1 MKKFTLFLAFAVI
14 AITAINAQDVIYKR
28 NGDEINA
35 KVTEIG
41 TDDVK
46 YKKFDNQDGP
56 TYTISK
62 SELIMIRYENG
73 DKDMFNDYEKR
84 DDKVV
89 KATSKNKSGIEYK
102 KNAFGLD
109 IGVGGLIV
117 NDMGYKH
124 GGYGTTLGFRYLH
137 NFSPYFG
144 VDFISYYPIFT
155 TRDVLHQFMVGVRG
169 YAPRFG
175 TKMNKCF
182 YGSFKI
188 GGGFITNYYPEF
200 LDWGGVSI
208 APEIGIHISNTFF
221 MGLAYNVYIAPFD
234 DITLHSIALRIGFHF
249 GK

>member
-1 MKKFTLFLAFAVI
+1 MKKITLFLVFAAI
-14 AITAINAQDVIYKR
+14 AITAVNAQDVIVKR

-46 YKKFDNQDGP
+46 YKKFDNQVGP

-62 SELIMIRYENG
+62 SELLMIRYENG

-89 KATSKNKSGIEYK
+89 KATSKNKSNIEYK

-109 IGVGGLIV
+109 IGIGAAFIDGESGV
-117 NDMGYKH
+117 
-124 GGYGTTLGFRYLH
+124 GTTLGIRYLH
-137 NFSPYFG
+137 NFSQYFG
-144 VDFISYYPIFT
+144 VDFMSYYPVFAI
-155 TRDVLHQFMVGVRG
+155 DGVLHQFMVGVRA

-175 TKMNKCF
+175 KKMNKCF

-188 GGGFITNYYPEF
+188 GGGFITDYDADF
-200 LDWGGVSI
+200 LDYGGVSI
-208 APEIGIHISNTFF
+208 APEIGIHLSNTFF
-221 MGLAYNVYIAPFD
+221 MGLSYNVYIAPFD
-234 DITLHSIALRIGFHF
+234 DIAFHSVALRIGFNF